1 MYWPKL
7 WPRRCKYIVYVM
19 YIAYLCIY
27 EAACLCADI
36 FGCKRTYLIISIV
49 YIRTFGE
56 GKWRELFVYK
66 ICTELNRRIQASS
79 ANSLQELISGM
90 VLELTGGYVFL
101 GIMVLDPQK
110 ETWLVAKDWISSQ
123 WTGKRCRN
131 LADWAKIGTIAYADL
146 RTSYIAP
153 RRCLWC

>member
-1 MYWPKL
+1 MK
-7 WPRRCKYIVYVM
+7 R
-19 YIAYLCIY
+19 
-27 EAACLCADI
+27 ELCADI
-36 FGCKRTYLIISIV
+36 FGCKTTYLIISIV

-110 ETWLVAKDWISSQ
+110 ETWLVAKD
-123 WTGKRCRN
+123 
-131 LADWAKIGTIAYADL
+131 
-146 RTSYIAP
+146 
-153 RRCLWC
+153 